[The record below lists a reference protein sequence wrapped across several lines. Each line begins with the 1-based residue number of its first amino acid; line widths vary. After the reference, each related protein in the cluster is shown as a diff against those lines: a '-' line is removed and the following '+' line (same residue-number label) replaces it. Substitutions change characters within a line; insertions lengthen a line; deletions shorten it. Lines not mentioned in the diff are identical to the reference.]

1 MLGAD
6 RSRLTQPLLAAL
18 QFIEVG
24 EQGPGA
30 TVLQTHMAATATH
43 PRLEAEPGLDTPV
56 GLAGFAPELESMG
69 CHILQAGRQHRRDRL
84 GVPPRCLGSG

>member
-1 MLGAD
+1 MDAMLGAD
-6 RSRLTQPLLAAL
+6 RSPLTQPLLVAL
-18 QFIEVG
+18 QFIKGG

-84 GVPPRCLGSG
+84 GSLLGA